1 MEKCAECGEM
11 LPFRMDDEEIMPCP
25 VCGSTRRIEDDIK
38 EKMTFR
44 AKPHGATG
52 RQELEI
58 TLGDDFHRKERKW
71 KKIKRV
77 IDRGNDHYEE
87 RVVDPK
93 TGETVHSCQEPLS
106 VHTGHGCDKEST
118 KNESND

>member
-1 MEKCAECGEM
+1 VEKCAECGEM

-25 VCGSTRRIEDDIK
+25 VCSSTRRIEDGIK

-44 AKPHGATG
+44 AKPHGATA

-58 TLGDDFHRKERKW
+58 RLGDDFHRKEKKW

-77 IDRGNDHYEE
+77 IDRGND
-87 RVVDPK
+87 DP
-93 TGETVHSCQEPLS
+93 QPLH
-106 VHTGHGCDKEST
+106 VYNLFTLKHPEKMES
-118 KNESND
+118 